1 MEQQETGLEKI
12 QVPRYAKIKVY
23 WSDYPENYSRES
35 RTRVKKYF
43 ANKYGIDSQSINV
56 VYKPIKRNTSGDIVE
71 IDGANIENIMST
83 HYQRELFKEWLTR
96 EGKEDVDFNRILP
109 TSNVRN
115 CKICMQGGE
124 NSNRRQSLQRTG

>member
-1 MEQQETGLEKI
+1 MEQQETGLVKLQI
-12 QVPRYAKIKVY
+12 PQHAKIKVY

-43 ANKYGIDSQSINV
+43 ASKYGIDSQSINV

-96 EGKEDVDFNRILP
+96 EGKEDVDFKRILALDDKVN
-109 TSNVRN
+109 SELDVDADE
-115 CKICMQGGE
+115 E
-124 NSNRRQSLQRTG
+124 NTQEIQT